1 MVERMFLWLI
11 WVGLSHCWNHP
22 LGERTIM
29 RMIKIKKRKKW
40 RVVVVVWSIAIDSR
54 AEGVEKGDR
63 AREFEVIIGRS
74 HGNGRTKVSE
84 VYYD

>member
-1 MVERMFLWLI
+1 MWWFGV
-11 WVGLSHCWNHP
+11 
-22 LGERTIM
+22 
-29 RMIKIKKRKKW
+29 
-40 RVVVVVWSIAIDSR
+40 IAIDSR

>member
-1 MVERMFLWLI
+1 M
-11 WVGLSHCWNHP
+11 
-22 LGERTIM
+22 
-29 RMIKIKKRKKW
+29 
-40 RVVVVVWSIAIDSR
+40 IDSR
-54 AEGVEKGDR
+54 AEEVEKGDR